1 MGGPDSI
8 IQIILKT
15 IIIMTTVKTILCS
28 LFCAAALPMS
38 AQKQIFIP
46 EALKS
51 QDLASDSSQWSWKR
65 SAQTEDL
72 VFFWEKGFGDDTNNP
87 PRLEGRPM
95 SFDIAN
101 LKDRVEGFYKYFR
114 DTLKFSR
121 PGSKADQYKMMV
133 MINYSLEGTAYGGTY
148 DDFIG
153 ALWVAPN
160 RIQDRKLN
168 CLAHELGHSFQS
180 QIHADGE
187 GDSWGGSGFFEMAS
201 QWMLWQVNPDWL
213 TDENYHFEAFKKLTH
228 KAYLDISNIY
238 HSPYVLEYWSEK
250 HGKPSIAELF
260 RQGRR
265 GEDPVMTYQQLY
277 GMSQQQFND
286 EMMDCYLHLMNLDY
300 RHAYAETRRYAC
312 QFYTPMEPAER
323 KGWVRPVKESTPE
336 DYGFNAIRLSLPAT
350 GKKVSARIEPG
361 QIADGGG
368 LRYGFVAV
376 TADGRAVYGTPVAK
390 GKAEMQLP
398 SEQLK
403 ALYLVVM
410 GAPAVH
416 EQLGRGDE
424 QPNRQY
430 PYQLKLSDSIRCID
444 VSAVH

>member
-1 MGGPDSI
+1 MMKS
-8 IQIILKT
+8 
-15 IIIMTTVKTILCS
+15 VKIILCS
-28 LFCAAALPMS
+28 LFCMAALFMP
-38 AQKQIFIP
+38 AQKQIYIP
-46 EALKS
+46 KALRS
-51 QDLASDSSQWSWKR
+51 NDFSDDSSQWSWKR
-65 SAQTEDL
+65 SAQTENL
-72 VFFWEKGFGDDTNNP
+72 VFFWEKGFGDDPANP
-87 PRLEGRPM
+87 PRLEGHPM

-114 DTLKFSR
+114 DTLKFSK
-121 PGSKADQYKMMV
+121 PGSKADDYKMMV
-133 MINYSLEGTAYGGTY
+133 MINCSLEGTAYGGAY

-213 TDENYHFEAFKKLTH
+213 TDENYHFEAFKRLTH
-228 KAYLDISNIY
+228 KAYLDASNIY

-250 HGKPSIAELF
+250 RGKPSIAELF
-260 RQGRR
+260 RRGRR
-265 GEDPVMTYQQLY
+265 GEDPVMTYQQMY
-277 GMSQQQFND
+277 GMTQQQFND
-286 EMMDCYLHLMNLDY
+286 EMMDCYQHLVNLDF

-312 QFYTPMEPAER
+312 QFFTPMEPAGK
-323 KGWVRPVKESTPE
+323 KGWFRPAKESTPE
-336 DYGFNAIRLSLPAT
+336 DYGFNAISLSLHGPV
-350 GKKVSARIEPG
+350 KKVSARIVPG

-376 TADGRAVYGTPVAK
+376 SVSGRAVYGKAVSA
-390 GKAEMQLP
+390 GKAWLKLP
-398 SEQLK
+398 EEPLK

-410 GAPAVH
+410 GAPTVH
-416 EQLGRGDE
+416 KKLGRGKDNS
-424 QPNRQY
+424 NRKY
-430 PYQLKLSDSIRCID
+430 PYQLKLSFPNPILSL
-444 VSAVH
+444 AVPAKR